1 MSVDVPTQ
9 ALLVLLLG
17 SARAAAWLVIAPP
30 FSSRAVP
37 GPIKALLSVALAL
50 PLLGRSDLALPATET
65 ASVVSAVIWQ
75 VFTGAALGFL
85 CYLVFAA
92 VQTAGDL
99 IDVSGGFSLGFF
111 YDPLMQSGN
120 AVMGR
125 FYQMTALTLLLAS
138 GGYLIV
144 LQGFMTSYRLVP
156 LDGGLPV
163 GSIAEVATNAAG
175 GLMLAAAQIAGPIIA
190 VLLLADLG
198 LGLLTR
204 AAPAL
209 NAFSMG
215 FPLKIL
221 ITLAVVGAALVTMP
235 NVVNGLVSDMLS
247 ALGHVMSR

>member
-9 ALLVLLLG
+9 VLLVLLLG

-30 FSSRAVP
+30 FSSKVVP
-37 GPIKALLSVALAL
+37 GPVKALLSVALAM
-50 PLLGRSDLALPATET
+50 PLLGRTDLTLPGTDT
-65 ASVVSAVIWQ
+65 ASLITALLWQ
-75 VFTGAALGFL
+75 VLTGAALGFL

-92 VQTAGDL
+92 VQMAGDI

-125 FYQMTALTLLLAS
+125 LYQMTALTLLLAS
-138 GGYLIV
+138 GGYLVV
-144 LQGFMTSYRLVP
+144 LQGFLASYKLVP
-156 LDGGLPV
+156 LNGGISI
-163 GSIAEVATNAAG
+163 GSYDEVLTGAASGLLLAT
-175 GLMLAAAQIAGPIIA
+175 AQIAGPILA
-190 VLLLADLG
+190 VLLLADIG

-209 NAFSMG
+209 NAFSLG

-221 ITLAVVGAALVTMP
+221 ITLMVVGAALVTMP
-235 NVVNGLVSDMLS
+235 GVVHGLVDQMLS
-247 ALGHVMSR
+247 ALGHAMRH